1 MATPWVAV
9 IVTQL
14 QLELIDGYTVIEQHT
29 VPWLPLLS
37 VIVTVY
43 VNVPVEVGVPEIVP
57 VFEILRPGGS
67 PVALNVYGPPAPPL
81 ALSVTGVIA
90 IPFTALTVTHVDV
103 IGAGFTVIEQF
114 NVSVSPALSVIVI
127 T

>member
-37 VIVTVY
+37 VIVTV
-43 VNVPVEVGVPEIVP
+43 
-57 VFEILRPGGS
+57 
-67 PVALNVYGPPAPPL
+67 
-81 ALSVTGVIA
+81 
-90 IPFTALTVTHVDV
+90 
-103 IGAGFTVIEQF
+103 
-114 NVSVSPALSVIVI
+114 
-127 T
+127 